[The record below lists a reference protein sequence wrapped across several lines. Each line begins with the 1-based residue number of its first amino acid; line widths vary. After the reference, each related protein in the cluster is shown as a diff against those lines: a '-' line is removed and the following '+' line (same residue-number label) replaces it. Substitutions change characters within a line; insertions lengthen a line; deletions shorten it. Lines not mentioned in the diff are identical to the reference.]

1 MAARYLRDGTDRD
14 GVIALVKRLQRK
26 IDKQLK
32 SKESEA

>member
-1 MAARYLRDGTDRD
+1 MAARYLRDSTDRD